1 MSPYSILS
9 VMKDISGS
17 VLLEVFGWERTQV
30 KHAHSRSRRAFSGV
44 FDTWEVLRG
53 VVWGDCGPFYGN
65 FRRRFNQAVSRR
77 MSPSRG

>member
-53 VVWGDCGPFYGN
+53 GSSGEIAGPSTGISGGGSTKPFPG
-65 FRRRFNQAVSRR
+65 
-77 MSPSRG
+77 G